1 MRWNRPGYGLTEPD
15 IFIPIAEESG
25 SIVQLG
31 EWVLL
36 QACREAVRWP
46 LPLMIA
52 VNLSPVQFMLPNL
65 CERIESILAE
75 TGLAPSRL
83 ELEITEAALIRDRDR
98 VMTTL
103 LRLHKLG
110 VHIVMDDF
118 GTGFSSL
125 SNLRSFPFD
134 KIKVD
139 RSFTGVLEH
148 DASARSIVRAI
159 IGLGHSLGMPV
170 VTEGVETEMQRRIVV
185 EEGCAQVQGLLLGK
199 PDIEPSVKLAA
210 DENVLSVQIETG
222 VSLLRRAQRAGE

>member
-1 MRWNRPGYGLTEPD
+1 
-15 IFIPIAEESG
+15 
-25 SIVQLG
+25 
-31 EWVLL
+31 
-36 QACREAVRWP
+36 CREAVRWP

-65 CERIESILAE
+65 CERIEAILAE
-75 TGLAPSRL
+75 TGLAPGRL

-148 DASARSIVRAI
+148 DAGARSIVRAI

-185 EEGCAQVQGLLLGK
+185 EEGCAQV
-199 PDIEPSVKLAA
+199 
-210 DENVLSVQIETG
+210 
-222 VSLLRRAQRAGE
+222 